1 MPAELSRLRSPAAVQ
16 AALDQFESLGRTAF
30 LARYGY
36 GRSRDFLVRN
46 PQTGN
51 LCDSK
56 AVVGAAFGFEHPE
69 HGALTH
75 DEFSGGEATVVPR
88 LQALGFEVVKVG
100 EDWTLQE
107 VTATVATYFDML
119 RREALQQRYKKSE
132 FNLELRGVLNGRSK
146 ASVELKHQNVSAVL
160 DGLGLPFIAGY
171 KPRGNSQLL
180 LRKEV
185 QRFVLDHAEL
195 VQQIVDALEEDRKP
209 GERKFKAVVVD
220 PPEIRKVA
228 KVEPVSR
235 LYLPRK
241 VDYASRDER
250 NRRLGRAGE
259 QWVLEYEQQRLYEAG
274 LSDLFERVDWV
285 SDRLGD
291 GAGYD
296 ILSVESHTQ
305 RRCIEV
311 KTTNG
316 AYGSSFIVSRN
327 ELDFSQEAG
336 DEFFLYRVF
345 DFRQAPGLYILRGD
359 ISKQVHLEALDY
371 RASFRRLA
379 S

>member
-16 AALDQFESLGRTAF
+16 TALDQFESLGRAAF
-30 LARYGY
+30 LALYGF

-46 PQTGN
+46 PKTGN

-56 AVVGAAFGFEHPE
+56 AVVGAAYGFEHPE
-69 HGALTH
+69 HGPLAH

-100 EDWTLQE
+100 EDWSLQE
-107 VTATVATYFDML
+107 VTSTVASYFEML
-119 RREALQQRYKKSE
+119 RREALQQQYKKSE
-132 FNLELRGVLNGRSK
+132 FNLELREVLNGRSK

-195 VQQIVDALEEDRKP
+195 VEQIVDALEESRLPSEK
-209 GERKFKAVVVD
+209 RFKAVVVD
-220 PPEIRKVA
+220 PPEMRTVA
-228 KVEPVSR
+228 KLESVNR

-241 VDYASRDER
+241 VDHATRDER

-259 QWVLEYEQQRLYEAG
+259 QWVLEYEQQRLKEAG
-274 LSDLFERVDWV
+274 LAELFERVDWV

-296 ILSVESHTQ
+296 ILSVESHIQ

-316 AYGSSFIVSRN
+316 GHDSSFAVSRN
-327 ELDFSQEAG
+327 ELDFSQDAG

-345 DFRQAPGLYILRGD
+345 NFRLQPGLYILRGD
-359 ISKQVHLEALDY
+359 IARHVHLEALDY
-371 RASFRRLA
+371 RASFRRLVP
-379 S
+379 

>member
-16 AALDQFESLGRTAF
+16 AALDQFESMGRTAF
-30 LARYGY
+30 LALYGF

-56 AVVGAAFGFEHPE
+56 AVVGAAYGFEHPE
-69 HGALTH
+69 HGPLTH

-107 VTATVATYFDML
+107 VTATVESYFEML
-119 RREALQQRYKKSE
+119 KLEALQQQYKKSD
-132 FNLELRGVLNGRSK
+132 FNLELREVLNGRSK
-146 ASVELKHQNVSAVL
+146 ASVELKHQNVSAIL

-195 VQQIVDALEEDRKP
+195 VQQIVDALEEERAP
-209 GERKFKAVVVD
+209 GEKRFQALVVA
-220 PPEIRKVA
+220 PPEMRTVA
-228 KVEPVSR
+228 KLEPASR

-241 VDYASRDER
+241 VDHASRDER

-259 QWVLEYEQQRLYEAG
+259 QWVLEYEQQRLQEAG
-274 LSDLFERVDWV
+274 LAELFERVDWV

-316 AYGSSFIVSRN
+316 GHGSSFVISRN
-327 ELDFSQEAG
+327 ELDFSQDAG

-345 DFRQAPGLYILRGD
+345 DFRQEPGLYILRGD
-359 ISKQVHLEALDY
+359 ISKHVHLEALDY
-371 RASFRRLA
+371 RASFRRLV

>member
-1 MPAELSRLRSPAAVQ
+1 VPAELSRLRSPAAVQ
-16 AALDQFESLGRTAF
+16 AALDQFESLGRAAF
-30 LARYGY
+30 LALYGF

-56 AVVGAAFGFEHPE
+56 AVVGAAYGFEHPE
-69 HGALTH
+69 EGPLTH
-75 DEFSGGEATVVPR
+75 DEFSGGAATVVPQ

-107 VTATVATYFDML
+107 VTATVASYFEML
-119 RREALQQRYKKSE
+119 RLEALQRQYKKSE
-132 FNLELRGVLNGRSK
+132 FNLELREALNGRSK

-160 DGLGLPFIAGY
+160 DGLGLPFIPGY

-195 VQQIVDALEEDRKP
+195 VQQIVDALEEDRTP
-209 GERKFKAVVVD
+209 GEKRFKALVVA
-220 PPEIRKVA
+220 PPEMRTVA
-228 KVEPVSR
+228 KLEPASR

-241 VDYASRDER
+241 VDYASRDEQ

-259 QWVLEYEQQRLYEAG
+259 QWVLEYEQQRLQEAG
-274 LSDLFERVDWV
+274 LAELFERVDWV

-316 AYGSSFIVSRN
+316 GHGSSFVVSRN
-327 ELDFSQEAG
+327 ELDFSQDAG

-345 DFRQAPGLYILRGD
+345 DFRQEPGLYILRGD
-359 ISKQVHLEALDY
+359 ISKHVHLEALDY
-371 RASFRRLA
+371 RASFRRLV

>member
-16 AALDQFESLGRTAF
+16 AALDQFESLGRAAF
-30 LARYGY
+30 LEQYGY

-46 PQTGN
+46 PRTGN

-56 AVVGAAFGFEHPE
+56 AVVGAAYGFEHPE
-69 HGALTH
+69 HGPLAH
-75 DEFSGGEATVVPR
+75 DDFSGGEATVVPR
-88 LQALGFEVVKVG
+88 LQALGFEVVKIG
-100 EDWTLQE
+100 EDWSLQE
-107 VTATVATYFDML
+107 VTATVASYFEML
-119 RREALQQRYKKSE
+119 RREALQQQYKKSD
-132 FNLELRGVLNGRSK
+132 FNLELREVLNGRSK

-160 DGLGLPFIAGY
+160 DALGLPFIPGY

-185 QRFVLDHAEL
+185 QRFVLDHPEL
-195 VQQIVDALEEDRKP
+195 VRQIVDAMEEDRTP
-209 GERKFKAVVVD
+209 GEKRFKAVLVE
-220 PPEIRKVA
+220 PPEIRPVA
-228 KVEPVSR
+228 TFTSTNR
-235 LYLPRK
+235 IYLPRK
-241 VDYASRDER
+241 VDFASRDER

-259 QWVLEYEQQRLYEAG
+259 QWVLQYEQQRLHEAG
-274 LSDLFERVDWV
+274 LAELFERVDWV

-316 AYGSSFIVSRN
+316 AHGSSFIVSRN
-327 ELDFSQEAG
+327 ELEFSQEAG

>member
-30 LARYGY
+30 LALYGF

-56 AVVGAAFGFEHPE
+56 AVVGAAYGFEHPE
-69 HGALTH
+69 EGPLTH

-88 LQALGFEVVKVG
+88 LQTLGFEVGKVG

-107 VTATVATYFDML
+107 VTATVASYFEML
-119 RREALQQRYKKSE
+119 RLEALQRQYKKSE
-132 FNLELRGVLNGRSK
+132 FNLELREVLNGRSK

-160 DGLGLPFIAGY
+160 DGLGLPFIPGY

-195 VQQIVDALEEDRKP
+195 VQQIVDALEEDRAP
-209 GERKFKAVVVD
+209 GKKRFKALVVA
-220 PPEIRKVA
+220 PPEIRTVA
-228 KVEPVSR
+228 KLEPASR

-241 VDYASRDER
+241 VDFASRDEQ

-259 QWVLEYEQQRLYEAG
+259 QWVLEYEQQRLQEAG
-274 LSDLFERVDWV
+274 LAELFERVDWV

-316 AYGSSFIVSRN
+316 GHCSSFVVSRN
-327 ELDFSQEAG
+327 ELDFSQDAG

-345 DFRQAPGLYILRGD
+345 DFRQEPGLYILRGD
-359 ISKQVHLEALDY
+359 ISKHVHLEALDY
-371 RASFRRLA
+371 RASFRRLV